1 MTEQAKKKQTHHH
14 HHREVSGKNLL
25 IATLLNLVI
34 TVVEIAGG
42 ILSNSLALLSDA
54 LHNLSDTFATFIA
67 YVATRIGKKK
77 ATTKRTFGYKRVEIL
92 AALLNAVILII
103 ICFYLFKEAW
113 DRLQN
118 PEPIKSL
125 IVIVVAMVGLG
136 ANVLAVALLRKDS
149 KKSINVRAAY
159 VHLIGDSLSSV
170 VVVLAAGAIQL
181 FGIYWL
187 DPLVTFLIGIYL
199 IRESYVILREAVN
212 ILMQSTPEN
221 INVKKIQSKVE
232 AFPEVH
238 SLHHLHVW
246 NLDEKEI
253 HMEAHVELVN
263 DRKISE
269 TNEIREKIEHLLME
283 KFHINHITLQFEFD
297 PGHGKSLIANPEE
310 TTSPNPKNGKKT

>member
-1 MTEQAKKKQTHHH
+1 MAEQTRKRKNHHH
-14 HHREVSGKNLL
+14 QQPVSGKNLL

-67 YVATRIGKKK
+67 YVAIRVGKRNPTAKK
-77 ATTKRTFGYKRVEIL
+77 TFGYKRVEIL
-92 AALLNAVILII
+92 AAMLNAVILII
-103 ICFYLFKEAW
+103 ICVYLFREAW
-113 DRLQN
+113 ERLQD
-118 PEPIKSL
+118 PEPIKSM
-125 IVIVVAMVGLG
+125 IVIIVAMIGLG
-136 ANVLAVALLRKDS
+136 ANLLAVALLRKDS
-149 KKSINVRAAY
+149 RKSINVKAAY

-170 VVVLAAGAIQL
+170 VVVLAAAAMQL
-181 FGIYWL
+181 FSIYWL

-199 IRESYVILREAVN
+199 IREAYVILKEAVN

-232 AFPEVH
+232 AFPGVS

-246 NLDEKEI
+246 TLDENEI
-253 HMEAHVELVN
+253 HLEAHVELTE

-269 TNEIREKIEHLLME
+269 AREIQEKIEKMLMD
-283 KFHINHITLQFEFD
+283 KFHIRHITLQFEYD
-297 PGHGKSLIANPEE
+297 PYHSKSLIANAKE
-310 TTSPNPKNGKKT
+310 K

>member
-1 MTEQAKKKQTHHH
+1 MAEQSKKRKTHHH
-14 HHREVSGKNLL
+14 HHPVSGKNLL

-67 YVATRIGKKK
+67 YVAIRVGKRNP
-77 ATTKRTFGYKRVEIL
+77 TTKKTFGYKRVEIL
-92 AALLNAVILII
+92 AAMLNAVILII
-103 ICFYLFKEAW
+103 ICVYLFREAW
-113 DRLQN
+113 ERLQD

-125 IVIVVAMVGLG
+125 IVIVVAMIGLG
-136 ANVLAVALLRKDS
+136 ANLLAVALLRKDS
-149 KKSINVRAAY
+149 RKSINVKAAY

-170 VVVLAAGAIQL
+170 VVVIAAAAIQL
-181 FGIYWL
+181 FSIYWL

-199 IRESYVILREAVN
+199 IREAYVILKEAVG

-221 INVKKIQSKVE
+221 INVKKIQSNVE
-232 AFPEVH
+232 AFPGVS

-246 NLDEKEI
+246 TLDENEI
-253 HMEAHVELVN
+253 HLEAHVELTE

-269 TNEIREKIEHLLME
+269 AAEIQEKIEKMLLQ
-283 KFHINHITLQFEFD
+283 KFHIRHITLQFEYNPD
-297 PGHGKSLIANPEE
+297 HAKSLIANGKE
-310 TTSPNPKNGKKT
+310 KN

>member
-1 MTEQAKKKQTHHH
+1 MSEKNGKRKTHRHPP
-14 HHREVSGKNLL
+14 VSEKNLL

-67 YVATRIGKKK
+67 YVAIRVGRRNPTAKQ
-77 ATTKRTFGYKRVEIL
+77 TFGYKRVEIL
-92 AALLNAVILII
+92 SAMLNAVILVI
-103 ICFYLFKEAW
+103 ICIYLFREAW
-113 DRLQN
+113 ERLQD

-125 IVIVVAMVGLG
+125 IVIIVAMIGLG

-149 KKSINVRAAY
+149 KKSINVKAAY

-170 VVVLAAGAIQL
+170 VVVLAAAAIQL

-199 IRESYVILREAVN
+199 IRESFVILKEAVN
-212 ILMQSTPEN
+212 ILMQSTPQN

-232 AFPEVH
+232 AFPEIR

-246 NLDEKEI
+246 SLDEKEI
-253 HMEAHVELVN
+253 HLEAHVELTE

-269 TNEIREKIEHLLME
+269 AAAIQEKIEKMLMDT
-283 KFHINHITLQFEFD
+283 FHIHHITLQFEYD
-297 PGHGKSLIANPEE
+297 PAHAKNLIANGE
-310 TTSPNPKNGKKT
+310 KNT

>member
-1 MTEQAKKKQTHHH
+1 MAEQTRKKKTHHH
-14 HHREVSGKNLL
+14 HLPVSGKNLL

-67 YVATRIGKKK
+67 YVAIRVGKREATAKK
-77 ATTKRTFGYKRVEIL
+77 TFGYKRVEIL
-92 AALLNAVILII
+92 AAMLNAVILII
-103 ICFYLFKEAW
+103 ICVYLFREAW
-113 DRLQN
+113 ERLQN

-125 IVIVVAMVGLG
+125 IVIIVAMVGLG

-149 KKSINVRAAY
+149 KKSINVKAAY

-170 VVVLAAGAIQL
+170 VVILAAGAIQL

-187 DPLVTFLIGIYL
+187 DPLVTVLIGIYL
-199 IRESYVILREAVN
+199 IRESFVILREAVN

-221 INVKKIQSKVE
+221 INLQKLQSKVE
-232 AFPEVH
+232 AFPEVS

-246 NLDEKEI
+246 TLDENEI
-253 HMEAHVELVN
+253 HLEAHVELSD

-269 TNEIREKIEHLLME
+269 AKEIQEQIEKLLRK
-283 KFHINHITLQFEFD
+283 KFHIRHITLQFEYD
-297 PGHGKSLIANPEE
+297 PDHGKSLIE
-310 TTSPNPKNGKKT
+310 NGNKST

>member
-1 MTEQAKKKQTHHH
+1 MTEQKRKKKTHHH
-14 HHREVSGKNLL
+14 HHPVSEKNLV

-67 YVATRIGKKK
+67 YVAIRVGRRNPTAKK
-77 ATTKRTFGYKRVEIL
+77 TFGYKRVEIL
-92 AALLNAVILII
+92 AAMLNAVILVI
-103 ICFYLFKEAW
+103 ICFYLFREAW
-113 DRLQN
+113 ERLQN

-125 IVIVVAMVGLG
+125 IVIIVAMIGLG

-149 KKSINVRAAY
+149 KKSINVKAAY

-170 VVVLAAGAIQL
+170 VVVLAAAAIQL

-199 IRESYVILREAVN
+199 IRESYVILKEAVN
-212 ILMQSTPEN
+212 ILMQSTPGN

-232 AFPEVH
+232 AFPEVR

-246 NLDEKEI
+246 SLDENEI
-253 HMEAHVELVN
+253 HLEAHVELRK
-263 DRKISE
+263 DMKISE
-269 TNEIREKIEHLLME
+269 TAEIQEQIEKMLTDT
-283 KFHINHITLQFEFD
+283 FHIRHITLQFEYNAQ
-297 PGHGKSLIANPEE
+297 HAKNLIV
-310 TTSPNPKNGKKT
+310 K